1 MCDHVGIGFDDI
13 VVTLGLV
20 SKAQAQIAV
29 DKQALLGIDDGTHE
43 RNHVHRLKVERS
55 RAVFHARQVEHL
67 LHQTSQATR
76 LGSNSL
82 QVLIVGRIYAI
93 LHGLDRCEHGHKRST
108 KFVSHVRG
116 QTFLVF
122 HILLER
128 SGHLIEG
135 LTQLIDL
142 VITAQSRASRQ
153 VAVTDL
159 LCGTGDAM
167 NRLGEHARHER
178 SDNDR
183 NADCNNRGEGH
194 GVKGLLPKRRVRL
207 GEQSVGADGPQ
218 LYLSDMLAGRRYDF
232 DVSNAIGVGWS
243 RRDRAMRCFFTARAA
258 RR

>member
-1 MCDHVGIGFDDI
+1 M
-13 VVTLGLV
+13 
-20 SKAQAQIAV
+20 
-29 DKQALLGIDDGTHE
+29 
-43 RNHVHRLKVERS
+43 
-55 RAVFHARQVEHL
+55 
-67 LHQTSQATR
+67 
-76 LGSNSL
+76 
-82 QVLIVGRIYAI
+82 
-93 LHGLDRCEHGHKRST
+93 
-108 KFVSHVRG
+108 
-116 QTFLVF
+116 F

-142 VITAQSRASRQ
+142 VITAQSSASRQ

-218 LYLSDMLAGRRYDF
+218 LYLSDMLAGRRYNL

-243 RRDRAMRCFFTARAA
+243 RRDRAMRCPLAA
-258 RR
+258 RVVGRSLVFAYIGGSACRGPGIVINDHALFIDDLHAQIVGNQTRRCDRAQFSRGPRAVFLI

>member
-1 MCDHVGIGFDDI
+1 M
-13 VVTLGLV
+13 
-20 SKAQAQIAV
+20 
-29 DKQALLGIDDGTHE
+29 
-43 RNHVHRLKVERS
+43 
-55 RAVFHARQVEHL
+55 
-67 LHQTSQATR
+67 
-76 LGSNSL
+76 
-82 QVLIVGRIYAI
+82 
-93 LHGLDRCEHGHKRST
+93 
-108 KFVSHVRG
+108 
-116 QTFLVF
+116 F

-194 GVKGLLPKRRVRL
+194 GVKGLLS
-207 GEQSVGADGPQ
+207 E
-218 LYLSDMLAGRRYDF
+218 
-232 DVSNAIGVGWS
+232 
-243 RRDRAMRCFFTARAA
+243 C
-258 RR
+258 